1 MPGRNGTG
9 PMGAGPGTG
18 GGWGPCGQGR
28 GWSVWGG
35 RRWGGAQG
43 GVGGHGWR
51 NRFWSRGWSRWFH
64 PGSQWED
71 VPTRMDERQLLE
83 REAEAL
89 KVELSDIKRRLER
102 LDQPA
107 PDGS

>member
-28 GWSVWGG
+28 GWSTWGG
-35 RRWGGAQG
+35 PRRGGTQWGL
-43 GVGGHGWR
+43 GGHGWR
-51 NRFWSRGWSRWFH
+51 HRFWSGGPFGRFRAGFWGDDLPPRI
-64 PGSQWED
+64 
-71 VPTRMDERQLLE
+71 DERQLLE

-89 KVELSDIKRRLER
+89 EAELADIRRRLDR
-102 LDQPA
+102 LDRPTS
-107 PDGS
+107 G